1 MKKTYIMPSV
11 EVVKISV
18 AQMLASSPIG
28 TDVRG
33 DAPGGSAGFSRGY
46 DFEEEEEE
54 D

>member
-18 AQMLASSPIG
+18 AQMLASSPTG
-28 TDVRG
+28 SNVYG
-33 DAPGGSAGFSRGY
+33 GEAPSGSAGFSRGY
-46 DFEEEEEE
+46 DFEEEE

>member
-18 AQMLASSPIG
+18 AQMLASSPTG
-28 TDVRG
+28 SNVYG
-33 DAPGGSAGFSRGY
+33 GEAPGGSAGFSRGY
-46 DFEEEEEE
+46 DFEEEE